1 MAKKSKSLHLEQDI
15 WDEIAAYKKLY
26 NLSSLNAAVERMLLE
41 RRFLINNQ
49 SNFVNTSSESKN
61 EEVVKIIEDIKKE
74 RESDKGLDMI
84 YDSMPD

>member
-15 WDEIAAYKKLY
+15 WDEIAAYKELY

-49 SNFVNTSSESKN
+49 SNFINTSSESKN
-61 EEVVKIIEDIKKE
+61 EEVVKIIEDIKNE

-84 YDSMPD
+84 YDTMPE

>member
-15 WDEIAAYKKLY
+15 WDEIAAYKELY

-49 SNFVNTSSESKN
+49 SNFINTSSESKN

-84 YDSMPD
+84 YDTMPE